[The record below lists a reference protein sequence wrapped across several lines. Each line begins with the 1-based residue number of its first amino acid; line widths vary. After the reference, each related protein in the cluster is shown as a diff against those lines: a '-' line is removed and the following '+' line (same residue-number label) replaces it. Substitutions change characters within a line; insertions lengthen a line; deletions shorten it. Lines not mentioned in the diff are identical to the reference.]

1 MATDILTPLVI
12 KTKSSGDV
20 SVKIDQTTPGTTN
33 GVQINAALPTGFNIV
48 GKVGID
54 QTTPGTT
61 NGVQVVAALPVGAN
75 TIGSVGLNTG
85 SNVVGK
91 FTIDQTTPGTTNLV
105 QVGGSLPAGA
115 NSIGTVVLGAGAASV
130 GLVGL
135 NSGSNLVG
143 KFSIDQTTP
152 GTTNGVQI
160 NAALPTGTNSIGNV
174 GVNGT
179 YNASIINIPVSL
191 STGQSA
197 PLQVDNFGSLHTST
211 LDVLNYQ
218 SQILM
223 TGGGST
229 TNNLNGQGV
238 TTVQISGTFTGTISF
253 VATIDNTSFFP
264 VNAYPVGGGAPV
276 TATTVIGQWRINTSG
291 YSKVRVVGTAGGTG
305 TSILTLES
313 SVGSTAFDAPGYAT
327 GTPIYTNLNA
337 GTNIVGKVGIDQTTP
352 GTTNGVQVNAA
363 LPIGTNSIGNIGTVA
378 TVTTV
383 TAVTAIT
390 NALPTGL
397 NSLGTVG
404 LNAGTNIVGNI
415 RVDQT
420 TPGTTNGVQIT
431 GPGASNGSP
440 LFTSLASTSVG
451 AVVGS
456 PSFTQLTAGSA
467 KVGQV
472 AIDQTTPGTTNG
484 VQVNAALPTGTNSI
498 GNIATV
504 AAVTAITN
512 ALPTGA
518 NSIGSV
524 GLNAGVNTIGSVIN
538 AAGSALIGKVGFD
551 QTTPGFTNGVQINA
565 ALPVGSN
572 AIGSVTLGAGAN
584 TIGTVNAGTGFP
596 VPTTNGTPSTTA
608 ITVQGTGV
616 GGLVPVV
623 NNSTY
628 SAVNNL
634 TPTAGNAITYQL
646 NNQGVFGVQVSG
658 TFTGTLVFE
667 ATTDGTNYF
676 PINGVQ
682 SGSGTLVSGTTTTGQ
697 YRINTS
703 GYYIVRVR
711 CSITGTGTAVIGY
724 VASALSNVITLAEPL
739 PPGANSV
746 GTIGLNV
753 GSNIVGKFGIDQT
766 TPGTTNGVQIIGA
779 LPAGAN
785 TIGSV
790 SVSNFPGTQIVS
802 GTVAVSA
809 LPALSTGTNSIGV
822 VGLNTGSAIIGKVG
836 IDQTTPGTT
845 NGVQVVAALPTGAN
859 TIGNIGL
866 IAGSAIV
873 GNFRIDQ
880 TTAGTT
886 NGIQITGPG
895 TSSGNPI
902 FVNAGAGST
911 GTLKTSGQVVSG
923 AVAANGGTSTL
934 TTAVVTTAKVGTL
947 QHLVMS
953 ASAPMKWDIQTVN
966 ASAVATTIVS
976 YFSSGAVLTVE
987 FKPSVASEIATVAG
1001 DGTNV
1006 KFQVVVTNNDP
1017 TNAVSAYASF
1027 TWFEN

>member
-538 AAGSALIGKVGFD
+538 AAGSALIGKVG
-551 QTTPGFTNGVQINA
+551 
-565 ALPVGSN
+565 
-572 AIGSVTLGAGAN
+572 
-584 TIGTVNAGTGFP
+584 
-596 VPTTNGTPSTTA
+596 
-608 ITVQGTGV
+608 
-616 GGLVPVV
+616 
-623 NNSTY
+623 
-628 SAVNNL
+628 
-634 TPTAGNAITYQL
+634 
-646 NNQGVFGVQVSG
+646 
-658 TFTGTLVFE
+658 
-667 ATTDGTNYF
+667 
-676 PINGVQ
+676 
-682 SGSGTLVSGTTTTGQ
+682 
-697 YRINTS
+697 
-703 GYYIVRVR
+703 
-711 CSITGTGTAVIGY
+711 
-724 VASALSNVITLAEPL
+724 
-739 PPGANSV
+739 
-746 GTIGLNV
+746 
-753 GSNIVGKFGIDQT
+753 
-766 TPGTTNGVQIIGA
+766 
-779 LPAGAN
+779 
-785 TIGSV
+785 
-790 SVSNFPGTQIVS
+790 
-802 GTVAVSA
+802 
-809 LPALSTGTNSIGV
+809 
-822 VGLNTGSAIIGKVG
+822 